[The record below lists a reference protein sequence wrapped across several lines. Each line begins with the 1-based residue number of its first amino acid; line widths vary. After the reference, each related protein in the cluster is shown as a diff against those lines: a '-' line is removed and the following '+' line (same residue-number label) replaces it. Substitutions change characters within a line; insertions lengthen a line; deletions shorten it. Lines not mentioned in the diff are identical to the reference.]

1 MTDLDLSAAVEA
13 ALWAWIESATVS
25 VTRENVSQRVLD
37 LNRHRAEAAIR
48 AALPLILAQVEAR
61 VNPSREDV
69 AKVIWRWYVGE
80 SLDGFDKHTYAYD
93 REKTLDTADAVL
105 TLLPGKTEQ
114 EVRDEIAEEIAEV
127 TRTIRNA
134 QLDAH
139 GFIPDT
145 VGHML
150 AGYAQAEGVA
160 RGGEQND

>member
-48 AALPLILAQVEAR
+48 AALPLILAQVETR
-61 VNPSREDV
+61 VTPSWERLTTAIALEFEGCGEAWIDDSSGDRLASV
-69 AKVIWRWYVGE
+69 A
-80 SLDGFDKHTYAYD
+80 
-93 REKTLDTADAVL
+93 ADAVL

>member
-13 ALWAWIESATVS
+13 ALWAWIESTTVS

-48 AALPLILAQVEAR
+48 AALPLILAQVETR
-61 VNPSREDV
+61 VTPSWELLTTAIALEFEGCGEAWIDDSSGDRLASV
-69 AKVIWRWYVGE
+69 A
-80 SLDGFDKHTYAYD
+80 
-93 REKTLDTADAVL
+93 ADAVL